1 MYAGKVERMMLKL
14 IGAAILAI
22 PFLLIV
28 AASVVKDGWCMTLM
42 MLAVVGIMVGCV
54 YGGVYLLKL

>member
-1 MYAGKVERMMLKL
+1 MMLKL

-28 AASVVKDGWCMTLM
+28 AASVVKDGWRMTLM